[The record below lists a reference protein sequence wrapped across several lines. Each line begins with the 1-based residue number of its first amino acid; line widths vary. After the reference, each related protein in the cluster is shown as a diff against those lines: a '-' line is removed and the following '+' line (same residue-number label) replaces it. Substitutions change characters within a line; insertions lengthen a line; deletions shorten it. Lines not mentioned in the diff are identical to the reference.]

1 MYQMP
6 MYTSFRGS
14 LTNSLAPVWNFWC
27 QHPGLL
33 AARCGDGHDRVVGM
47 RLALRGT
54 RLAPVLGSG
63 GEGRSINPGGS
74 NGFLRRGC
82 HRAEC
87 SGRSGWP
94 AARSPPARR
103 QALHTAAVGVNGVKL
118 HCVRAGEA
126 GPAVL
131 CMPGALG
138 TAMTDFEPRLAGL
151 AGSHQVRRRRRPC
164 QSATA
169 CQPVTACH
177 SLPQLVTACQPAAA
191 VAGGGQVVSFDP
203 RGYG

>member
-1 MYQMP
+1 MLPFLAVGARAGALIPPEAMG
-6 MYTSFRGS
+6 RGWRA
-14 LTNSLAPVWNFWC
+14 L
-27 QHPGLL
+27 
-33 AARCGDGHDRVVGM
+33 CGW
-47 RLALRGT
+47 
-54 RLAPVLGSG
+54 
-63 GEGRSINPGGS
+63 
-74 NGFLRRGC
+74 FLRRGC

-103 QALHTAAVGVNGVKL
+103 QALHTAAVGVNGVEL

-164 QSATA
+164 QPAI
-169 CQPVTACH
+169 ACH
-177 SLPQLVTACQPAAA
+177 SRP
-191 VAGGGQVVSFDP
+191 
-203 RGYG
+203 

>member
-63 GEGRSINPGGS
+63 GEGRSINLAGS

-103 QALHTAAVGVNGVKL
+103 QALHTAAVGVNGVEL

-151 AGSHQVRRRRRPC
+151 S
-164 QSATA
+164 
-169 CQPVTACH
+169 QPVTACH
-177 SLPQLVTACQPAAA
+177 SLSQPATACHSLPACRSCGRGGRWSRSTR
-191 VAGGGQVVSFDP
+191 VATASPGRQLLPPGC
-203 RGYG
+203 